1 MVSAV
6 CGKAA
11 RTVGKK
17 HYKKRIG
24 ERREGISMWPRKP
37 LLFLVALTITN
48 LGLAGFDGLIV
59 WYLKVAEQQREFAVV
74 LQVLLGATALWMI
87 ISTALVWVVT
97 LRMQEKTGE
106 SG

>member
-1 MVSAV
+1 
-6 CGKAA
+6 
-11 RTVGKK
+11 
-17 HYKKRIG
+17 
-24 ERREGISMWPRKP
+24 MWPRKP

-59 WYLKVAEQQREFAVV
+59 WHLKVAEQQREFAVV

>member
-1 MVSAV
+1 
-6 CGKAA
+6 
-11 RTVGKK
+11 
-17 HYKKRIG
+17 
-24 ERREGISMWPRKP
+24 MWPRKP
-37 LLFLVALTITN
+37 LLFLVALTLTN

-59 WYLKVAEQQREFAVV
+59 WHLKVAEQQREFAVV